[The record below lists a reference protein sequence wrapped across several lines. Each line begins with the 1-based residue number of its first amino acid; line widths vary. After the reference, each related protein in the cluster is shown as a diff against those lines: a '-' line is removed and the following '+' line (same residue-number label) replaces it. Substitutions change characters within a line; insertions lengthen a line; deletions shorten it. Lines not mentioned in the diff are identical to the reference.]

1 MNPRKPF
8 FITSE
13 DAALREFVHSPG
25 KLHKEQ
31 RAAVELGK
39 ILLELCNCADRLYR
53 LANEGTGIDIV
64 LRGEMQGYARVVN
77 DICGALSSQ
86 IEYEYDY

>member
-1 MNPRKPF
+1 MVISNGKFIYFNQERKSVMNPRKPFF

-64 LRGEMQGYARVVN
+64 LRGEMQGN
-77 DICGALSSQ
+77 
-86 IEYEYDY
+86 E